1 MTFYIVQ
8 AIIRQIATRGLNM
21 KKKVLTALTV
31 ILLFSISLH
40 AQTNNANQEYIKA
53 MTSTSP
59 AEQARLLKEYLAKYE
74 GKGTQYENYVQA
86 YLCTRNYPGKTAR
99 EAIKYGE
106 KALALGGLDD
116 PLIKFQVLLN
126 VSSFYGQLG
135 QNLEK
140 AKSYASQALKIA
152 RANRN
157 KNPSSKA
164 SAQWRK
170 LEGACYFALGQ
181 AQDKSKDLKS
191 AVSSYI
197 QSYKILKNPQILTS
211 LKKVGTSLYRSGFY
225 KDAEKAF
232 EFMVSTLKD
241 YPSLNLYARI
251 LHRNKKKEDALKYYK
266 QAYAKQK
273 SGEIAFNIGII
284 LADKAK
290 ADPTF
295 SKEALTFLLDAS
307 FLSPPNSK
315 KAMELAEYLF
325 FTSNKDL
332 RFNENVKEIQK
343 KSKNLEK
350 LTKTF
355 NKKFGEKDEEDLSEA
370 EMKEMENILAQIEA
384 GQKALKKLEDAQKG
398 AVDKFTRLIEETKK
412 KLGIKTN

>member
-1 MTFYIVQ
+1 
-8 AIIRQIATRGLNM
+8 M

-31 ILLFSISLH
+31 ILLVSISLH
-40 AQTNNANQEYIKA
+40 AQTNNANQDYINAVK
-53 MTSTSP
+53 STSP
-59 AEQARLLKEYLAKYE
+59 GEQAKQLKAYLAKYE

-99 EAIKYGE
+99 ETIKYGE

-116 PLIKFQVLLN
+116 PLKFKVLLN
-126 VSSFYGQLG
+126 VSNFYSQLG

-140 AKSYASQALKIA
+140 AKSYASKALEIA
-152 RANRN
+152 KAN
-157 KNPSSKA
+157 KNKNTSSQA

-197 QSYKILKNPQILTS
+197 QSHKILKNPQILTS
-211 LKKVGTSLYRSGFY
+211 LKKVGTSLYRAGFY
-225 KDAEKAF
+225 KEAEITF
-232 EFMVSTLKD
+232 EFLVSTLKD
-241 YPSLNLYARI
+241 FPSLNLYARI
-251 LHRNKKKEDALKYYK
+251 LHRNKKKEEALKYYK

-273 SGEIAFNIGII
+273 NGGIAYNIGII

-290 ADPTF
+290 TDLTF
-295 SKEALTFLLDAS
+295 SKDALRFLLDAS

-315 KAMELAEYLF
+315 KAMELAESLF

-370 EMKEMENILAQIEA
+370 ETKEMENILAQLEA
-384 GQKALKKLEDAQKG
+384 GQKALEKLEEAQKVT
-398 AVDKFTRLIEETKK
+398 VDKFTQLIEETKK
-412 KLGIKTN
+412 RLGIKTD

>member
-1 MTFYIVQ
+1 MTFYSVQ
-8 AIIRQIATRGLNM
+8 DIIRQISTRGPKM

-40 AQTNNANQEYIKA
+40 AQTNNANQDYINAVK
-53 MTSTSP
+53 STSP
-59 AEQARLLKEYLAKYE
+59 AEQARLLKAYLAKYE
-74 GKGTQYENYVQA
+74 SKGTQYENYVHA

-99 EAIKYGE
+99 ETIKYGE

-116 PLIKFQVLLN
+116 PLKFKVLLN
-126 VSSFYGQLG
+126 VSNFYSQLG

-152 RANRN
+152 KANKN
-157 KNPSSKA
+157 KNPSSQA

-181 AQDKSKDLKS
+181 AQDKSKDLRS

-211 LKKVGTSLYRSGFY
+211 LKKVGTSLYRSGSY
-225 KDAEKAF
+225 TQAEKAY
-232 EFMVSTLKD
+232 EFLISSSKD
-241 YPSLNLYARI
+241 FSSLYLYARI
-251 LHRNKKKEDALKYYK
+251 LHRSKKKEEALKYYK
-266 QAYAKQK
+266 QAYAKKK
-273 SGEIAFNIGII
+273 SGEIAFNVGII

-343 KSKNLEK
+343 KSKNLEE

-355 NKKFGEKDEEDLSEA
+355 NKKFGEKDEEDLSDAELK
-370 EMKEMENILAQIEA
+370 EMKNILAQIDA
-384 GQKALKKLEDAQKG
+384 GQKALEKLEDAQKA

-412 KLGIKTN
+412 KLGIKTD

>member
-1 MTFYIVQ
+1 
-8 AIIRQIATRGLNM
+8 M
-21 KKKVLTALTV
+21 KNKVLTALT
-31 ILLFSISLH
+31 IIFLFSISLY
-40 AQTNNANQEYIKA
+40 AQNNNANQDYIKA
-53 MTSTSP
+53 VKSSSP
-59 AEQARLLKEYLAKYE
+59 GEQAKLLKAYLTKYE

-99 EAIKYGE
+99 ETIKFGE

-116 PLIKFQVLLN
+116 PLKFQVLLN
-126 VSSFYGQLG
+126 VSNFYSQLS

-140 AKSYASQALKIA
+140 AKSYASQALNIA
-152 RANRN
+152 KANRN
-157 KNPSSKA
+157 KNPSSQE

-170 LEGACYFALGQ
+170 FEGACYFALGQ

-191 AVSSYI
+191 AVNSYI
-197 QSYKILKNPQILTS
+197 QSHKILKNPQILTS
-211 LKKVGTSLYRSGFY
+211 LKKVGTSLYRSGSY
-225 KDAEKAF
+225 KEAEKVY
-232 EFMVSTLKD
+232 EFMIPTLTD
-241 YPSLNLYARI
+241 FSSIYLYARI
-251 LHRNKKKEDALKYYK
+251 LHRNKKKDEALKYYK
-266 QAYAKQK
+266 QAYSKKK
-273 SGEIAFNIGII
+273 SGEIAYNIGII

-295 SKEALTFLLDAS
+295 NKEAITFLLDAS

-332 RFNENVKEIQK
+332 RFNENVKDIQK

-350 LTKTF
+350 LTNTF

-370 EMKEMENILAQIEA
+370 EKKEMENILAQLEE
-384 GQKALKKLEDAQKG
+384 GQKALKKLEDAQKV
-398 AVDKFTRLIEETKK
+398 ALDKFTRLIEETKR

>member
-1 MTFYIVQ
+1 
-8 AIIRQIATRGLNM
+8 M
-21 KKKVLTALTV
+21 KKRFLTALT
-31 ILLFSISLH
+31 IIFLFSISLY
-40 AQTNNANQEYIKA
+40 AQTNNANQDYINAVK
-53 MTSTSP
+53 SSSP
-59 AEQARLLKEYLAKYE
+59 AEQARLLKAYLAKYE
-74 GKGTQYENYVQA
+74 DKGTQYENYVQA

-99 EAIKYGE
+99 ETIQYGE

-116 PLIKFQVLLN
+116 PLKFKVLLN
-126 VSSFYGQLG
+126 VSNFYSQMG

-140 AKSYASQALKIA
+140 AKSYASQAIKIA
-152 RANRN
+152 KANMN
-157 KNPSSKA
+157 KNPSAQA

-181 AQDKSKDLKS
+181 AQDKSKDLKN

-211 LKKVGTSLYRSGFY
+211 LKKVGTSLYRSGSY
-225 KDAEKAF
+225 KEAEKVY
-232 EFMVSTLKD
+232 EFMIPTLKD
-241 YPSLNLYARI
+241 FSSIYLYARI
-251 LHRNKKKEDALKYYK
+251 LHRNKKKEEALKYYK
-266 QAYAKQK
+266 QAYVKKK

-290 ADPTF
+290 TDPTF
-295 SKEALTFLLDAS
+295 SKEALRFLLDAS

-315 KAMELAEYLF
+315 KAMELSEYLF

-350 LTKTF
+350 LTNTF

-370 EMKEMENILAQIEA
+370 EIKEMKKILAQIEE
-384 GQKALKKLEDAQKG
+384 GQNALEKLEDAQKV
-398 AVDKFTRLIEETKK
+398 AVDKFTRLIEETKRR
-412 KLGIKTN
+412 LGIKTD

>member
-1 MTFYIVQ
+1 
-8 AIIRQIATRGLNM
+8 M
-21 KKKVLTALTV
+21 KKRFLTALT
-31 ILLFSISLH
+31 IIFLFSISLY
-40 AQTNNANQEYIKA
+40 AQTNNANQDYINAVK
-53 MTSTSP
+53 SSSP
-59 AEQARLLKEYLAKYE
+59 AEQARLLKAYLAKYE
-74 GKGTQYENYVQA
+74 DKGTQYENYVQA
-86 YLCTRNYPGKTAR
+86 YLCTRNYPDKTAR
-99 EAIKYGE
+99 ETIQYGE

-116 PLIKFQVLLN
+116 PLKFKVLLN
-126 VSSFYGQLG
+126 VSNFYSQLG

-140 AKSYASQALKIA
+140 AKSYASQAIKIA
-152 RANRN
+152 RANMN
-157 KNPSSKA
+157 KNPSAQA

-181 AQDKSKDLKS
+181 AQDKSKDLKN

-211 LKKVGTSLYRSGFY
+211 LKKVGTSLYRSGSY
-225 KDAEKAF
+225 KEAEKVY
-232 EFMVSTLKD
+232 EFMIPTLKD
-241 YPSLNLYARI
+241 FSSIYLYARI
-251 LHRNKKKEDALKYYK
+251 LHRNKKKEEALKYYK
-266 QAYAKQK
+266 QAYAKKK

-290 ADPTF
+290 TDPTF
-295 SKEALTFLLDAS
+295 SKDALRFLLDAS

-315 KAMELAEYLF
+315 KAMALAEYLF

-332 RFNENVKEIQK
+332 RFNENVKKIQK

-370 EMKEMENILAQIEA
+370 EIKEMENILAQIEA
-384 GQKALKKLEDAQKG
+384 EQKALKKLEDAQKV

-412 KLGIKTN
+412 KLGIKTD

>member
-1 MTFYIVQ
+1 
-8 AIIRQIATRGLNM
+8 M
-21 KKKVLTALTV
+21 KKRVLTALTI
-31 ILLFSISLH
+31 ILLFSLSLQ

-59 AEQARLLKEYLAKYE
+59 VEQAKLLKAYLAKYE
-74 GKGTQYENYVQA
+74 GQGTQWENYVQA
-86 YLCTRNYPGKTAR
+86 YLCIIVYPGKTAR

-116 PLIKFQVLLN
+116 PLKFKVLLN
-126 VSSFYGQLG
+126 VSSFYGQMG

-140 AKSYASQALKIA
+140 AKSYASQALEIA
-152 RANRN
+152 KANKN
-157 KNPSSKA
+157 KNPSSQA

-181 AQDKSKDLKS
+181 AQDKSKDLKN

-197 QSYKILKNPQILTS
+197 QSYKILKNPQILAS
-211 LKKVGTSLYRSGFY
+211 LKKVGTSLYRSGSY
-225 KDAEKAF
+225 TEAEKAF
-232 EFMVSTLKD
+232 KFMVSTSKD
-241 YPSLNLYARI
+241 YPSLNIYARI
-251 LHRNKKKEDALKYYK
+251 LHRNKKKEEALKYYK
-266 QAYAKQK
+266 QAYAKKK

-295 SKEALTFLLDAS
+295 SKEALRFLLDAS

-343 KSKNLEK
+343 KSKSLEEF
-350 LTKTF
+350 TKTF
-355 NKKFGEKDEEDLSEA
+355 NEKFGEKDEEDLSEA
-370 EMKEMENILAQIEA
+370 EIKEMENLLAQIEA
-384 GQKALKKLEDAQKG
+384 EQKVLAKLEDAQKV
-398 AVDKFTRLIEETKK
+398 AVDKFTRLIEETRKR
-412 KLGIKTN
+412 LGLKID